1 METSTTP
8 TGELI
13 GPANNLVDDNTYL
26 LCDGEAVNFQMDTTF
41 QGTLDPIDWPQANS
55 SQGLFAEYEFN
66 GAGEYDLSVTL
77 SNLCGTLDFPFTILT
92 SNQADPELEDVIVC
106 EDGTEVILDS
116 GLDPSDDADL
126 SWTFNNGNINGEDDA
141 ILTADEAGDYCIE
154 ATNECGT
161 AEACAEVLIFVPIPN
176 PLPAYSLDCEGG
188 NTVLVDPLTSN
199 DWTVT
204 WEDGTVADTYT
215 ATFVPHHNNWLSA
228 TFEDPLG
235 CTSFEDSTFV
245 WMGYPVE
252 VGTPQ
257 PVLLPSEGPLFL
269 CPEIPNTFEIN
280 STFAVEWNWTIEVA
294 NQANSAIQIPGLN
307 ADETTFTTAQFDN
320 LLDSSYYNS
329 PLILTGT
336 GYNPCSTG
344 GVSGTWQVEW
354 DNCDIII
361 PNIFTPGTAEGSIG
375 KNDTF
380 EIKGLLKYDGAIL
393 AVYDRWGNQVFYSEN
408 YDNQWNARDVSSG
421 THYYLLSLPNGRDFS
436 GSVMIAR

>member
-1 METSTTP
+1 
-8 TGELI
+8 
-13 GPANNLVDDNTYL
+13 
-26 LCDGEAVNFQMDTTF
+26 
-41 QGTLDPIDWPQANS
+41 
-55 SQGLFAEYEFN
+55 
-66 GAGEYDLSVTL
+66 
-77 SNLCGTLDFPFTILT
+77 
-92 SNQADPELEDVIVC
+92 
-106 EDGTEVILDS
+106 
-116 GLDPSDDADL
+116 
-126 SWTFNNGNINGEDDA
+126 
-141 ILTADEAGDYCIE
+141 
-154 ATNECGT
+154 
-161 AEACAEVLIFVPIPN
+161 
-176 PLPAYSLDCEGG
+176 
-188 NTVLVDPLTSN
+188 
-199 DWTVT
+199 
-204 WEDGTVADTYT
+204 
-215 ATFVPHHNNWLSA
+215 
-228 TFEDPLG
+228 
-235 CTSFEDSTFV
+235 
-245 WMGYPVE
+245 
-252 VGTPQ
+252 
-257 PVLLPSEGPLFL
+257 L